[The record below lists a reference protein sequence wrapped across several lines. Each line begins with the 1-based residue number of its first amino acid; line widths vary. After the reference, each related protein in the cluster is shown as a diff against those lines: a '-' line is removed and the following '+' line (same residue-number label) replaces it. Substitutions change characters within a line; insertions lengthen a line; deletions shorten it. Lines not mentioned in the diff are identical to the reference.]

1 MKYIPKEIVRF
12 LLSDGLSMEDKFKY
26 MIQSVD
32 GDEYYLQH
40 MLPSDGCISQEL
52 GQDVYECLANIDVG
66 NLLIL
71 YSDLVA
77 DNRKDE

>member
-26 MIQSVD
+26 MIQSID

-40 MLPSDGCISQEL
+40 MLPSDGYISQEL
-52 GQDVYECLANIDVG
+52 GQDVYECLESIDIG
-66 NLLIL
+66 DLLIL
-71 YSDLVA
+71 YSDLVS
-77 DNRKDE
+77 NERGE